1 MNANKNKN
9 SKLRKEALNLES
21 KMDVM
26 ENSPLLVYSTLNIT
40 NKDGTNKIK
49 NKITAFC
56 RCGLSN
62 NKPYCDGAHVNG
74 DFKG

>member
-1 MNANKNKN
+1 
-9 SKLRKEALNLES
+9 
-21 KMDVM
+21 MDVM
-26 ENSPLLVYSTLNIT
+26 ENGPLLVYSTLNIT

>member
-26 ENSPLLVYSTLNIT
+26 ENGPLLVCSTLNIT
-40 NKDGTNKIK
+40 NKDGTNKSK

-62 NKPYCDGAHVNG
+62 NKPYCDGAHVKG